1 MARSRLEPAACRLID
16 GARRL
21 QTDRSGVAAIEFA
34 MLGPPFLAMVC
45 AIMAVGLQV
54 LAQQTLDDAV
64 DAAGRAVF
72 TGQFQNAADGS
83 DPTARL
89 RALICAQP
97 RAFNCSELQVEVT
110 VGSTFAAG
118 TARAAYDPKTG
129 RMAADF
135 GKSFTCPTGDQIV
148 TVRAAVPVPRFY
160 LPISVAGV
168 RMADDRNLLTST
180 GVFRTEP
187 YTQGS
192 C

>member
-1 MARSRLEPAACRLID
+1 MISRFAALSRHLARLAAERD
-16 GARRL
+16 
-21 QTDRSGVAAIEFA
+21 GVAAVEFA
-34 MLGPPFLAMVC
+34 MLGPPFLALIC

-54 LAQQTLDDAV
+54 LSQQTLDDAV

-72 TGQFQNAADGS
+72 TGQYQNAADGT

-89 RALICAQP
+89 KTLICAQP
-97 RAFNCSELQVEVT
+97 RTFTCTELQVEVT

-118 TARAAYDPKTG
+118 TAHPAYDPKTG
-129 RMAADF
+129 AMTSGF

-148 TVRAAVPVPRFY
+148 TIRVAVPIPGFY
-160 LPISVAGV
+160 LPITVAGT
-168 RMADDRNLLTST
+168 RMADNRNLLVST

-187 YTQGS
+187 YKQST